1 MKIGVIFNPGAGGV
15 DRYAGIGKVIK
26 MVFSGHDLI
35 TGSSIFG
42 SNYIPDLKV
51 VGDYLE
57 NDFQKNLNNILFDFL
72 RKRTDMIIAVGGDGF
87 LTHIAAFL
95 IRQDVNIP
103 LMGVAGGTA
112 NIGPLIK
119 YNEDTLRNF
128 TSGDIVLEKI
138 GCIEVITGG
147 SVLGYAFCDVILGDT
162 FLGTKKDR
170 MCNLSAKAFLQT
182 GNKVEINPGDHITG
196 KQFSIYKNNNKQIL
210 KSKIIAQIIVSP
222 LYNRDFYR
230 GKAITGALCFSPYN
244 NSGASIGISDSIIV
258 NCNFSLEQSI
268 VIENLLF
275 GPGDTIEMVDI
286 NDDTSVIIDGNVYEI
301 DNRSIKLRYI
311 EDSVQSVTMKT
322 YNGLPV
328 NTTLQEQ

>member
-119 YNEDTLRNF
+119 YNEDTP
-128 TSGDIVLEKI
+128 S
-138 GCIEVITGG
+138 
-147 SVLGYAFCDVILGDT
+147 
-162 FLGTKKDR
+162 
-170 MCNLSAKAFLQT
+170 
-182 GNKVEINPGDHITG
+182 
-196 KQFSIYKNNNKQIL
+196 
-210 KSKIIAQIIVSP
+210 
-222 LYNRDFYR
+222 
-230 GKAITGALCFSPYN
+230 
-244 NSGASIGISDSIIV
+244 
-258 NCNFSLEQSI
+258 
-268 VIENLLF
+268 
-275 GPGDTIEMVDI
+275 
-286 NDDTSVIIDGNVYEI
+286 
-301 DNRSIKLRYI
+301 
-311 EDSVQSVTMKT
+311 
-322 YNGLPV
+322 
-328 NTTLQEQ
+328 